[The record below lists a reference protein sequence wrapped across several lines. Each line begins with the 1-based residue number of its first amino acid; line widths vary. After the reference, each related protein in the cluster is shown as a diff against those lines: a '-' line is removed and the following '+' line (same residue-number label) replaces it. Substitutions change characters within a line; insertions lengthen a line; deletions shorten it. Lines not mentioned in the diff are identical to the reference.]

1 MKEKMKKI
9 WNRILDFMIL
19 VPDAD
24 RLHLRAELLSM
35 ANDDFI
41 NSIKRALK

>member
-1 MKEKMKKI
+1 MKKLKAI

-24 RLHLRAELLSM
+24 RLHLRAEILAM

-41 NSIKRALK
+41 NSIKKALE